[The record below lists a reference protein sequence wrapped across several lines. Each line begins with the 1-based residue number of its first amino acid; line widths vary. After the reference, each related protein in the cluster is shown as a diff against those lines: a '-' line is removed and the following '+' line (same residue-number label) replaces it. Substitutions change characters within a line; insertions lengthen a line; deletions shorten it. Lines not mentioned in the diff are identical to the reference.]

1 MSKYAGNPNFILN
14 PKTGRWVKKTGPIG
28 QKLIGGPTQPRA
40 QPSLQSSAQP
50 SLQSSAQ
57 PRDQPSLQL
66 SDQSFINFA
75 SKTLLA
81 SEIVTVILTFTV
93 IKKANKHKLEIF
105 SNQYNGSHYHEEY
118 DSLEEATHKYNMIL
132 NAMGKN

>member
-1 MSKYAGNPNFILN
+1 MSSKYAGHPDYILN
-14 PKTGRWVKKTGPIG
+14 PKTGRYVKKSGTIG
-28 QKLIGGPTQPRA
+28 QKLLISSQPRVQPRA
-40 QPSLQSSAQP
+40 QPR
-50 SLQSSAQ
+50 AQ

-105 SNQYNGSHYHEEY
+105 SNQYNGSHYYEEY
-118 DSLEEATHKYNMIL
+118 DSLEEATQKYSMIL